1 MPADPGFLGAVIFS
15 LVFLGTLAAGAILSA
30 RLNSDRRR
38 AVSRVRELGK
48 PPPAIPGPRRG
59 YRWGLSALLK
69 VGTLAGA
76 AHQSSSAKM
85 RTALMQAGHFH
96 PNAPVLFHGGTLLL
110 ATALAGAASA
120 AVYFL
125 TPAPAARSKANLF
138 LRLPPWTRVA
148 AAAAVGGLAG
158 VAASRLWLAQAV
170 RRRQQRLRAALPDAL
185 DMLVL
190 CLEGGVSF
198 HAAMQRVT
206 DELHAVHP
214 ALGEEMSIVQQEIL
228 LGLSGGEA
236 LRKFAGRCGL
246 PDVRDLSLVLLQSE
260 RYGAGLTKALRGFAD
275 NVRLQRQQRA
285 EERAHKA
292 GVKILFPTLLCIFP
306 AIFIVLL
313 GPAAMQL
320 SRLFAR

>member
-1 MPADPGFLGAVIFS
+1 
-15 LVFLGTLAAGAILSA
+15 
-30 RLNSDRRR
+30 
-38 AVSRVRELGK
+38 
-48 PPPAIPGPRRG
+48 
-59 YRWGLSALLK
+59 
-69 VGTLAGA
+69 
-76 AHQSSSAKM
+76 
-85 RTALMQAGHFH
+85 
-96 PNAPVLFHGGTLLL
+96 
-110 ATALAGAASA
+110 
-120 AVYFL
+120 
-125 TPAPAARSKANLF
+125 
-138 LRLPPWTRVA
+138 
-148 AAAAVGGLAG
+148 
-158 VAASRLWLAQAV
+158 
-170 RRRQQRLRAALPDAL
+170 LRAALPDAL

-313 GPAAMQL
+313 GPAALQL